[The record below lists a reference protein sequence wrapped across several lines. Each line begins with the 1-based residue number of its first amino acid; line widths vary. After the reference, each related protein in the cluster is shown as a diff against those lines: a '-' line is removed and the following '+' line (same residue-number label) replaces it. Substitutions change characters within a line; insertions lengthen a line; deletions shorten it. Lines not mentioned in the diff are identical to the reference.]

1 MHFGQ
6 DPRGART
13 ATAHIVF
20 KPTLWERLQGKKDI
34 VMKRA
39 LDATKLF
46 EATSSAKDRYR
57 QMKEKKKASFWSK
70 ITGFL

>member
-6 DPRGART
+6 DIHGART
-13 ATAHIVF
+13 ATAHMVF

-39 LDATKLF
+39 LDARNLF
-46 EATSSAKDRYR
+46 ETTDAAKARYR
-57 QMKEKKKASFWSK
+57 EMKAKKRSSWFN
-70 ITGFL
+70 